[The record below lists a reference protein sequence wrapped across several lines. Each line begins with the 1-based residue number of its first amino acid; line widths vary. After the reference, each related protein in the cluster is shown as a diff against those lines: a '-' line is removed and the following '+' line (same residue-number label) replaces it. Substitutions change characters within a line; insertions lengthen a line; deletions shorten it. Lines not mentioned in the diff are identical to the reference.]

1 MLEFVSRKPI
11 DRGWSGEAKFCAVTA
26 SGEKFLLRVAPEE
39 KREKSRS
46 TFELHRRVAGLGV
59 PTCTPIEFGD
69 CEDGVYAVYRWVD
82 GKDAPDV
89 LPGMTSAEQYRFG
102 EEAGRI
108 LQVIHSVPAPDG
120 QPDWE
125 SRFNAKIDR
134 KIVQYSQCP
143 IKFEG
148 AERIVEYIESH
159 RRLLCDRPQCFQH
172 GDYHTGNMMFERG
185 KLVIIDF
192 DRYDFGDPWEEFNRI
207 VWCAQLSPHF
217 ASGMV
222 DGYFDGEPPEMF
234 WELLALYIGSNTL
247 SSVPWAIDY
256 GGEQVDIML
265 NQTRDLLGWYDNMR
279 RTVPAWYTK

>member
-1 MLEFVSRKPI
+1 MEFVSKQLI
-11 DRGWSGEAKFCAVTA
+11 DRGWSADKKYCAVT
-26 SGEKFLLRVAPEE
+26 SDGERYLLRVASED
-39 KREKSRS
+39 KREKFAAL
-46 TFELHRRVAGLGV
+46 FEMQRRVDRLGV
-59 PTCTPIEFGD
+59 PTCTPVEFGSCD
-69 CEDGVYAVYRWVD
+69 RGVYTVYRWVD
-82 GKDAPDV
+82 GDDANEV
-89 LPGMTSAEQYRFG
+89 LPGLPLSEQYDYG
-102 EEAGRI
+102 VESGRLLRI
-108 LQVIHSVPAPDG
+108 IHSIPAPVT

-125 SRFNAKIDR
+125 TRFNTKIDR
-134 KIVQYSQCP
+134 KIAQYGDCP
-143 IKFEG
+143 IKFDG
-148 AERIVEYIESH
+148 AEQIIEYIDAH
-159 RRLLCDRPQCFQH
+159 RKLLCDRPQCFQH

-247 SSVPWAIDY
+247 SSVPWAIDF
-256 GGEQVDIML
+256 GGEQVDIIL
-265 NQTRDLLGWYDNMR
+265 NQTRDLLGWYDKMR